1 MEIGRSISIIIASQL
16 TLLWIHLSFFAHAQL
31 EFESCG
37 KISNITCPFRLRGG
51 FKSSCKSKYELICE
65 DNTNTILHWRNGKYH
80 VQSINYQNF
89 TLRVTDAGIS
99 RSNCSTRPSNCLTF
113 LSFYYGDTFTFF
125 DLADL
130 VSVIFL
136 GCDDRVSANYS
147 ALISSR
153 SNVNVSL
160 VDRTSCGGTVER
172 STSKAYQYMIVNE
185 KFMNLVHRDVP
196 ASCRIDVMSFVS
208 RRPEEMT
215 IGGVYEELR
224 YGFELSFYQMNCDRC
239 RRDGYAFKDAE
250 EAARCDLVC
259 PYAGHVYTPDVRT
272 QIASVI
278 DYWYY
283 QLQLIFSPDIKSVF
297 SPPPMIGYFN
307 PVVIF
312 GLLFIVRLIFFGPAC
327 GFVLFIYKCPRRHSS
342 LYYVIEEYLHKNNN
356 LNPIRYS
363 YQDIKSMTKNFR
375 DKLGEGG
382 FGAVYKGKLRSG
394 GLVAIKIL
402 GKSPDGGSQ
411 DFVNEVATIGR
422 IRHVNVAQLIGFC
435 VEGSN
440 RALVYDFM
448 PNGSLDKF
456 IFPREDGSGSLSYE
470 LMFEISLG
478 VARAIDYLHKG
489 CDMQILHFDIKPHNV
504 LLDENFVPKV
514 ADFGL
519 AKLYPVDR
527 NTVNLTAVR
536 GTMGYIAPELFYRN
550 LGGVSFKADVF
561 SFGMM
566 LMKMASGKNNLK
578 AFAGNGDQ
586 VYFPTWVYEQMQE
599 GSEAMWGKDSTDMEK
614 SIAMKMIMVA
624 LWCIQLKPSDRPSM
638 DKVVEMLEGE
648 LRHIGMPPKPLMSP
662 YSLPTD
668 EEQGVYKI
676 SYAHLSSSL
685 PFQGR

>member
-16 TLLWIHLSFFAHAQL
+16 TLLWIHLSFAHAQF

-51 FKSSCKSKYELICE
+51 SKSSCKSKYELICE

-80 VQSINYQNF
+80 VHSINYQNF

-113 LSFYYGDTFTFF
+113 LDNPYVYFTFS
-125 DLADL
+125 DLADP
-130 VSVIFL
+130 VIVIFL

-147 ALISSR
+147 ALISSS

-172 STSKAYQYMIVNE
+172 STSKAYQYMIVTE
-185 KFMNLVHRDVP
+185 GFYNLKQRDVP

-215 IGGVYEELR
+215 IGGVYDELR
-224 YGFELSFYQMNCDRC
+224 YGFELSFYRMNCDRC
-239 RRDGYAFKDAE
+239 EQAGYAFRDAE
-250 EAARCDLVC
+250 EAARCYHVC
-259 PYAGHVYTPDVRT
+259 PYRGGTPDVGT

-278 DYWYY
+278 GTWYY
-283 QLQLIFSPDIKSVF
+283 QLQWIFGPKIKSEIRYELKEIF
-297 SPPPMIGYFN
+297 RYCN

-312 GLLFIVRLIFFGPAC
+312 GLLFIVRLIFLGPAC
-327 GFVLFIYKCPRRHSS
+327 GFVLFIYKYPRRHSS

-363 YQDIKSMTKNFR
+363 YQDIKSMTNNFR

-435 VEGSN
+435 AEGSK

-456 IFPREDGSGSLSYE
+456 IFPREDGYGSLSYE

-478 VARAIDYLHKG
+478 VARGIDYLHRG

-536 GTMGYIAPELFYRN
+536 GTMGYIAPELFYKN

-566 LMKMASGKNNLK
+566 LMEMASGKNNLK

-599 GSEAMWGKDSTDMEK
+599 GSEAMWGEDSTDMEK
-614 SIAMKMIMVA
+614 STVMKMIMVA
-624 LWCIQLKPSDRPSM
+624 LWCIQLKPIDRPSM

-662 YSLPTD
+662 YNLPTD
-668 EEQGVYKI
+668 EEQGINKI
-676 SYAHLSSSL
+676 SYAHLSLSL